1 MERSATSYEFAYF
14 EPTQAGTGS
23 WEDDDGRGLAAL
35 LVMATPLSLAAWYA
49 IGLVVH
55 QLVT

>member
-1 MERSATSYEFAYF
+1 MERTALSYELPYV
-14 EPTQAGTGS
+14 EPIQAGTGS
-23 WEDDDGRGLAAL
+23 CEDDDGRGLAAL

-49 IGLVVH
+49 IGLAVH